1 MLSPD
6 VFTSLRI
13 SPERDQY
20 ILILTNVT
28 NKLCHLNIPPYKLG
42 ACERN
47 WYDLVSSMEWMAE
60 NQGLFITMQPYDVIW
75 LEPLQSLR
83 QDCVSTGLPA
93 KNRVIFY
100 AMANYE

>member
-20 ILILTNVT
+20 ILTLTNVT

-42 ACERN
+42 ACETN

-60 NQGLFITMQPYDVIW
+60 NQELFITMQPYDVIW
-75 LEPLQSLR
+75 LKPLGQ
-83 QDCVSTGLPA
+83 
-93 KNRVIFY
+93 I
-100 AMANYE
+100 E